1 MECDVQVYWSDRI
14 EALAE
19 RLFALRGKSGD
30 PFARTCV
37 VVGDPASRD
46 YLQSFFIAG
55 KAADGRGVLAN
66 VDFIP
71 IAEFVN
77 DWLAAQ
83 CGRTRGMR
91 RASEHPY
98 ARDVMAWRIF
108 ALLERNSG
116 DPAFSELTSYVDA
129 DDGSRARRRFALSC
143 RIAALFDDYL
153 ASRHQMLCRW
163 EHGICG
169 NEAPGWQSLLY
180 RMLVEQSG
188 DTYAA
193 DYADALSDKAD
204 PSRAFENGFRRYDA
218 VHVFDVAAA
227 PLPYLQMLVQISRVI
242 PVRFWS
248 FNPSREYWLDN
259 HTKRSAVRDLA
270 QRMKACLASGAEP
283 PDITPDAMFD
293 TADDRLLGALA
304 TAARGV
310 LSAELDFPINEP
322 EWIDDDDGPEADFS
336 ALRGLSVP
344 AETHICYSPRR
355 ELEAIRDGIHH
366 FLRENQDARP
376 HDIRVLCADWNSYAP
391 LVESVFGEGGD
402 SAIPVAVDGGLESDS
417 PIVHSFSELLALRD
431 GRLTVNAVFSLL
443 GVPSIR
449 DRFDIDAE
457 GVDVLRDMAARAN
470 VHWGLD
476 DEDARDAIGGE
487 WPSGDALPFTW
498 RRGLDRLA
506 LDALLGP
513 REDEDATVSVPGI
526 GRILPCGHV
535 EDDRAALA
543 YRLWRF
549 IRTLRGVRR
558 ILREERSVSEWR
570 ERLLRIVDEI
580 YADGEET
587 MRETAALRKAV
598 DSALSSAERA
608 EAICG
613 DGGEWRLSGDVV
625 CKAVLDAVVVPR
637 RRGSVRCDS
646 VKFAPLKNASAVPAR
661 FVWICGLNDGA
672 FPRKEYRPSFDVI
685 GRRPTLFDVS
695 PRERDAFALLKAAL
709 GARGRLAFSYV
720 GRDVRSNAE
729 IPPSVPFSDLRD
741 WFEGEGRESGKGGM
755 AEFVHPL
762 QSYSL
767 RHFMSGDGK
776 SATLPPSYSSADYEI
791 AAALSAG
798 GQKDEAEEGIAAFE
812 CAGVGPTQVDLDDL
826 ADFFANPSY
835 VLWTRRLHARMDDSA
850 YDVLEDEEPFNVKIS
865 GAEKRRLLFAGEPS
879 EGELAEMSM
888 RIVEKGRGPN
898 VGEVADAIREC
909 ASSENVE
916 KYRSLKIAFPKKEQ
930 SLQDEYGVPGDTALS
945 LCAQCEAALPDGV
958 SSETSLAGH
967 AVKIEGKM
975 RFVDAE
981 AKNGMRHYAFAF
993 SMGDEVY
1000 DSVKIAT
1007 WVRHVVGHASGKRFV
1022 SVMMC
1027 GKKGPLQLY
1036 LPLDA
1041 DDARRRLDDLLHVV
1055 FARHVPQM
1063 PSSRSHDDSELFM
1076 SIMREV
1082 GCTERIVKT
1091 TTRS

>member
-1 MECDVQVYWSDRI
+1 MEAEFDLRVYWSDRI

-19 RLFALRGKSGD
+19 RLFASRGRSGD

-46 YLQSFFIAG
+46 YLQSFFVTGAG
-55 KAADGRGVLAN
+55 GCGVLAN

-83 CGRTRGMR
+83 CGRARGLR
-91 RASEHPY
+91 RAADHPY

-108 ALLERNSG
+108 ALLERNAG
-116 DPAFSELTSYVDA
+116 DPAFSELTSYVEA
-129 DDGSRARRRFALSC
+129 DRGGVARRRFALSC

-163 EHGICG
+163 ERGICG

-193 DYADALSDKAD
+193 DYADALSDDAD
-204 PSRAFENGFRRYDA
+204 LSLAFENGFRRYES
-218 VHVFDVAAA
+218 VHVFDIAAA
-227 PLPYLQMLVQISRVI
+227 PLPYLQMLVQISRVV

-259 HTKRSAVRDLA
+259 HTKRTAVRELA
-270 QRMKACLASGAEP
+270 QRMKSCLASGAEL
-283 PDITPDAMFD
+283 PDSSPDAMFD

-304 TAARGV
+304 TGARGV

-322 EWIDDDDGPEADFS
+322 EWIGDDGGPEADFS
-336 ALRGLSVP
+336 ALRELSAP
-344 AETHICYSPRR
+344 AETHVCHSPRR
-355 ELEAIRDGIHH
+355 ELEAIRDGIHR
-366 FLRENQDARP
+366 FMRENPDARP
-376 HDIRVLCADWNSYAP
+376 HDVRILCADWNSYAP

-402 SAIPVAVDGGLESDS
+402 SAIPVSLDGGLESDS

-443 GVPSIR
+443 GVPSVR
-449 DRFDIDAE
+449 ARFDVDAE

-476 DEDARDAIGGE
+476 DDDVHDAIGGE
-487 WPSGDALPFTW
+487 KSVEALPFTW

-506 LDALLGP
+506 LDALIGP

-526 GRILPCGHV
+526 GRLLPCGHV

-549 IRTLRGVRR
+549 IRTLKGVRR
-558 ILREERSVSEWR
+558 LLREGRSISEWR
-570 ERLLRIVDEI
+570 ERLLRVVDEI

-587 MRETAALRKAV
+587 MRETAALRKAI
-598 DSALSSAERA
+598 DSSLSSAERA

-613 DGGEWRLSGDVV
+613 EGGKWRLPGDVV
-625 CKAVLDAVVVPR
+625 CKAVLDAIVVPQ
-637 RRGSVRCDS
+637 RRGWTRCDS

-661 FVWICGLNDGA
+661 FVWICGLNDGS

-729 IPPSVPFSDLRD
+729 IPPAVPFSDLRD
-741 WFEGEGRESGKGGM
+741 WFAYERRECGKGGM
-755 AEFVHPL
+755 VEFVHPL
-762 QSYSL
+762 QSYSIC
-767 RHFMSGDGK
+767 RFTADDGK
-776 SATLPPSYSSADYEI
+776 AAALPPSYSPADYEI
-791 AAALSAG
+791 AAALFAG
-798 GQKDEAEEGIAAFE
+798 GENGEAKDGVAAFE
-812 CAGVGPTQVDLDDL
+812 CAESAPTAVGLDDL
-826 ADFFANPSY
+826 AAFFANPSY
-835 VLWTRRLHARMDDSA
+835 FLWTRRLHARMDNPA
-850 YDVLEDEEPFNVKIS
+850 YDVLEDDEPFNVKIS
-865 GAEKRRLLFAGEPS
+865 NAEKRRLLFAGEPS
-879 EGELAEMSM
+879 SVELGEMSM

-898 VGEVADAIREC
+898 AGEVANAILEC
-909 ASSENVE
+909 ASDVDAE

-930 SLQDEYGVPGDTALS
+930 SLQDEYGVPGDTVLS
-945 LCAQCEAALPDGV
+945 LCAQCEAAPDEGV
-958 SSETSLAGH
+958 VVEIPLDGH
-967 AVKIEGKM
+967 AVRIDGRM

-981 AKNGMRHYAFAF
+981 TRNGMRSYAFAF
-993 SMGDEVY
+993 SPGDEIY
-1000 DSVKIAT
+1000 DSVKMET

-1027 GKKGPLQLY
+1027 GKKSPLQLY
-1036 LPLDA
+1036 LPLEA
-1041 DDARRRLDDLLHVV
+1041 DDARRRLEELLRLA

-1063 PSSRSHDDSELFM
+1063 PSSRSHDDSELFKSVM
-1076 SIMREV
+1076 KEV
-1082 GCTERIVKT
+1082 GCADRIVKT